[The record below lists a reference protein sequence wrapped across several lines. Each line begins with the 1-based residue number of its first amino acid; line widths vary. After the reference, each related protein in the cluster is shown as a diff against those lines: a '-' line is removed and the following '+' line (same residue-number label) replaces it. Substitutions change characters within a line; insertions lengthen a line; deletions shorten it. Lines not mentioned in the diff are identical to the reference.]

1 MNITQARGAKRIL
14 VLDGDMGS
22 ALAIVRSLGAQGWN
36 VEVSSPVTHGIAS
49 HSRFTSHKSTYANPM
64 TSEAEFLSWMEVL
77 LAQDV
82 YALVIP
88 VTERTLVPLMK
99 IRQKKGAEKL
109 AMASN
114 EALEAVLD
122 KSKTTALAQS
132 LNIPLPEALT
142 ITSNADMLQFVADG
156 GLKKSSPTEGPMV
169 IKPGRS
175 IGQGKN
181 GPRKLEVQYAFNL
194 EEAQNQ
200 IDAFLNY
207 GDVIVQDYFQGQ
219 GVGVELLAAD
229 GEIQYAFQHL
239 RVHELPVT
247 GGASC
252 LRKSMPIEPVL
263 FEAAQKLMRALRWT
277 GVAMVEFKW
286 NPTTRAFVLVEINGR
301 FWGSLPLA
309 VAAGADFPGM
319 LAELLVEGKVQQRM
333 PYNENF
339 YARNLSTDLQWYEL
353 VLRHQTPEK
362 FRGIWEDKSSL
373 ITDLLRVFTLNHR
386 FDIQSSRDPV
396 PGIKDLARISGDYV
410 KRIKGILQARKQFR
424 FHKSFW
430 ASGAAQDRIRE
441 ANKIAFVCYGN
452 INRSALCE
460 RYFLKAN
467 PLSSVEVIS
476 AGFHPQ
482 SGRPADP
489 VMVQETKALG
499 IDMEAWA
506 SQQTTMEMLQ
516 SSDVIF
522 VMEHSHWLRIHS
534 EFPDFSAKTYL
545 LSFAGKALV
554 SNGEIEDPYGK
565 SRKIYR
571 KCISEVCSSV
581 DGLINIMKK

>member
-1 MNITQARGAKRIL
+1 
-14 VLDGDMGS
+14 MGS
-22 ALAIVRSLGAQGWN
+22 SLAIVRSLGSQGWN
-36 VEVSSPVTHGIAS
+36 VEISSPTTHGIAS
-49 HSRFTSHKSTYANPM
+49 YSRFAAHKSTYANPM
-64 TSEAEFLSWMEVL
+64 TSEAEFLSWMETII
-77 LAQDV
+77 ANDA
-82 YALVIP
+82 YALIIP
-88 VTERTLVPLMK
+88 VTERTLIPLMK
-99 IRQKKGAEKL
+99 IRHKKGAEKL

-114 EALEAVLD
+114 KALESVLD
-122 KSKTTALAQS
+122 KGKTTALAQS

-142 ITSNADMLQFVADG
+142 ITNQADMQKFIADG
-156 GLKKSSPTEGPMV
+156 GLKKSSTMEGPMV

-175 IGQGKN
+175 IGQGKD

-200 IDAFLNY
+200 IDAFLNF

-239 RVHELPVT
+239 RIHELPVT

-263 FEAAQKLMRALRWT
+263 FEAAQKLMKALHWT

-309 VAAGADFPGM
+309 VAAGADFPAM
-319 LAELLVEGKVQQRM
+319 LVELLVEGKIQQRM
-333 PYNENF
+333 PYHEHF

-362 FRGIWEDKSSL
+362 FEGVWQNKSRIL
-373 ITDLLRVFTLNHR
+373 IDLLRVFTLNHR
-386 FDIQSSRDPV
+386 FDIQSFNDPT
-396 PGIKDLARISGDYV
+396 PGIKDLVRISREYI

-424 FHKSFW
+424 FHKAFW
-430 ASGAAQDRIRE
+430 TSGAAQKRIRD
-441 ANKIAFVCYGN
+441 AKKIAFICYGN

-460 RYFLKAN
+460 RYFLKAY
-467 PLSSVEVIS
+467 PQSPVEVVS

-482 SGRPADP
+482 IGRSADP

-499 IDMEAWA
+499 IDMEEWS
-506 SQQTTMEMLQ
+506 SQKATKEMLQ

-522 VMEHSHWLRIHS
+522 VMEHTHWQRIQN
-534 EFPDFSAKTYL
+534 EFPNVSAKTYL
-545 LSFAGKALV
+545 LSFAGKAIV
-554 SNGEIEDPYGK
+554 SNGEIEDPYAK

-571 KCISEVCSSV
+571 KCISEVCSSI

>member
-1 MNITQARGAKRIL
+1 MTISQPRRAKRIL

-22 ALAIVRSLGAQGWN
+22 TLAIVRSLGSQGWT
-36 VEVSSPVTHGIAS
+36 VDVASPIAHGIAS
-49 HSRFTSHKSTYANPM
+49 HSRFAANKSTYANPM
-64 TSEAEFLSWMEVL
+64 TSETEFLSWMEAL
-77 LAQDV
+77 LAEDI
-82 YALVIP
+82 YSLIIP

-99 IRQKKGAEKL
+99 IRNKKGAEKI

-122 KSKTTALAQS
+122 KGKTTTLAQS
-132 LNIPLPEALT
+132 LNIPLPEAVT
-142 ITSNADMLQFVADG
+142 IASKADMQQFIADG
-156 GLKKSSPTEGPMV
+156 GLKKSGATEGPMV

-175 IGQGKN
+175 IGKGKD

-200 IDAFLNY
+200 IDAFLNF

-219 GVGVELLAAD
+219 GVGVELLAAN

-239 RVHELPVT
+239 RIHELPVT

-252 LRKSMPIEPVL
+252 LRKSMRVEPVL
-263 FEAAQKLMRALRWT
+263 LEAAQKLMKALCWT

-286 NPTTRAFVLVEINGR
+286 NPATDAFVLVEINGR

-309 VAAGADFPGM
+309 VAAGADFPAM
-319 LAELLVEGKVQQRM
+319 LVELLVEGKIQQRM
-333 PYNENF
+333 PYHENF

-362 FRGIWEDKSSL
+362 FKGIWEDKSRL
-373 ITDLLRVFTLNHR
+373 VTDLLRIFTLNHS
-386 FDIQSSRDPV
+386 FDIQSFNDPL
-396 PGIKDLARISGDYV
+396 PGFKDLLRISRGYI
-410 KRIKGILQARKQFR
+410 KRVKGILQARKQFR
-424 FHKSFW
+424 FHQSSW
-430 ASGAAQDRIRE
+430 ISGSAQDRIRQ
-441 ANKIAFVCYGN
+441 AKKIAFVCYGN

-460 RYFLKAN
+460 RYFLKAY
-467 PLSSVEVIS
+467 PQAPVGVVS

-482 SGRPADP
+482 TGRSADP
-489 VMVQETKALG
+489 VMVQETKAVG
-499 IDMEAWA
+499 IDMESWS
-506 SQQTTMEMLQ
+506 SQQATREMLQ

-522 VMEHSHWLRIHS
+522 VMEHTHWQRIHS
-534 EFPDFSAKTYL
+534 EFPEFSAKTYL
-545 LSFAGKALV
+545 LSFAGKAIV

-571 KCISEVCSSV
+571 KCISEVCASI
-581 DGLINIMKK
+581 DGLINIINK